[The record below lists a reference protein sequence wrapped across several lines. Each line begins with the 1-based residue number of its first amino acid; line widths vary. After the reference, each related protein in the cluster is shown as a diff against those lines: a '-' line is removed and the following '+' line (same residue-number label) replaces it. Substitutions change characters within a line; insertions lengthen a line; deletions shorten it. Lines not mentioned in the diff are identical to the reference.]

1 MHIPALLGGYEEDD
15 MTRYLTSHR
24 WLAGAGAL
32 AFTVALL
39 GTACG
44 SSSVAKNKPSAGSAG
59 GGTTVD
65 GSVAGAPANDSQ
77 LKSISGAEAARQG
90 AVAPAAAPGASGTSS
105 GRGGAPNPLPS
116 TLDRKIIQT
125 ATLTITTD
133 EVSKKFE
140 DVQNIAATAG
150 GFVASSSFG
159 TAGDKQTASITIRVP
174 GDSYQRALSDLR
186 KLGDVKGEQSGAND
200 VTEEFTDLQ
209 SRLRNLQATEA
220 QYVQFLLKAQ
230 NINEVLTVQDRLN
243 STRAEIEQVQGRLN
257 LVQHQTDL
265 ATITVHLDPP
275 VIAKTDKPNTNGN
288 SGPLEVAADSF
299 HASLTVLMGIA
310 TVALAVAAFSW
321 WLVPLAIGGIVIA
334 RRQFKPARERQAM
347 PPPPAPAA

>member
-1 MHIPALLGGYEEDD
+1 

-24 WLAGAGAL
+24 WLAGAVAL
-32 AFTVALL
+32 AFTLALL
-39 GTACG
+39 GAACG
-44 SSSVAKNKPSAGSAG
+44 SSSAKNKPAAGSAG
-59 GGTTVD
+59 GVPGGTTADRSIV
-65 GSVAGAPANDSQ
+65 GAPANDSQ
-77 LKSISGAEAARQG
+77 LKSISNETAAQQG
-90 AVAPAAAPGASGTSS
+90 AVAAAPASGASGTSS
-105 GRGGAPNPLPS
+105 SSGGGAPNPLPS

-140 DVQNIAATAG
+140 DVQNIAASAG

-159 TAGDKQTASITIRVP
+159 TAGDRQTASITIRVP

-230 NINEVLTVQDRLN
+230 NINEVLTIQDRLN

-275 VIAKTDKPNTNGN
+275 VVAKVDNPKADTS

-299 HASLTVLMGIA
+299 QASLTVLVGIA

-321 WLVPLAIGGIVIA
+321 WLVPLAIGGVLIA
-334 RRQFKPARERQAM
+334 RRQFKPARERQAI
-347 PPPPAPAA
+347 PPPAA